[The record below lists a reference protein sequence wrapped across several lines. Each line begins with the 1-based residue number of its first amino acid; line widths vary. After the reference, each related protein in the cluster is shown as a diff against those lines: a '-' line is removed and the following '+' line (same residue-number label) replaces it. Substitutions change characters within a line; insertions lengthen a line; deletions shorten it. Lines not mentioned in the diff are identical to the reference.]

1 MKRLVF
7 LVLVAVVV
15 MSVTA
20 YGLPNETMLQNIQAG
35 LLDLF
40 EKRQALRDFITGFG
54 PYAPLVFILI
64 QASQVVLSPI
74 PGEAT
79 GFIGGFIFG
88 LPAFFYSTIG
98 LSIGS
103 IAAFFIARRFRPY
116 VRPWVE
122 KSSYYMKFERLL
134 GHQGIFIT
142 FLLFVFPGFP
152 KDFLCYFLGLST
164 MPWEA
169 FLLVCTLG
177 RMPGTLMLT
186 FQGADLFEARFLR
199 FAIVMGLTIM
209 VLIPMYFKREALYR
223 WTEKR
228 MEV

>member
-1 MKRLVF
+1 MKRQITIIL
-7 LVLVAVVV
+7 LAVGFV
-15 MSVTA
+15 SIAA
-20 YGLPNETMLQNIQAG
+20 YGLTNEVVVQHVQAR

-40 EKRQALRDFITGFG
+40 EKRQALRDFITSFG

-64 QASQVVLSPI
+64 QASQVILSPI

-88 LPAFFYSTIG
+88 LPAFFYSTVG

-103 IAAFFIARRFRPY
+103 IVAFLIARRFRPY

-122 KSSYYMKFERLL
+122 KNSYYMKFERLL
-134 GHQGIFIT
+134 GHQGIFVT

-164 MPWEA
+164 MPWEV

-186 FQGADLFEARFLR
+186 FQGADLFEARFMR
-199 FAIVMGLTIM
+199 FAIVTGLTIL
-209 VLIPMYFKREALYR
+209 VLIPMYLKREALYE
-223 WTEKR
+223 WIEER
-228 MEV
+228 MGT